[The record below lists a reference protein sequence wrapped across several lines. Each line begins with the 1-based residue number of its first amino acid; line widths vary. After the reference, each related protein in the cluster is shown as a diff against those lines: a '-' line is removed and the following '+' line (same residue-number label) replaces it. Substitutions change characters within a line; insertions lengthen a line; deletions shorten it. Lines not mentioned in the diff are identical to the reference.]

1 MSSRSLLALAALAFT
16 PLLLPATSAEAQQI
30 LGVSPALP
38 TSTDEI
44 RISVPRPGCSYTYA
58 IAVQGDMIILNMN
71 KSSLGCPPPRRPIP
85 SSSQVVFVP
94 PVPAGSYILTVM
106 TDGHLTDSRPILVQA
121 PSGNLSLLEGRFTV
135 SVTWM
140 APQSTSAAAASAVQ
154 LGDGSGYFWFF
165 DAEDVD
171 LTIKMI
177 GPLASDLS
185 YWFFA
190 SSGTNM
196 QFTITV
202 TDTWLGRTVTYQNP
216 AGLNQNFLDFTSFSY
231 LH

>member
-16 PLLLPATSAEAQQI
+16 LLLPATSADAQQI
-30 LGVSPALP
+30 LGISPALP
-38 TSTDEI
+38 TSADEI
-44 RISVPRPGCSYTYA
+44 RISVARPGCSYTYS
-58 IAVQGDMIILNMN
+58 IAVQGDMIILKID
-71 KSSLGCPPPRRPIP
+71 KSPFGCPPPAPP
-85 SSSQVVFVP
+85 DPFVVAAVIVP
-94 PVPAGSYILTVM
+94 PVPAGSYTLIVM
-106 TDGHLTDSRPILVQA
+106 TDGHPTDSRPILVQA
-121 PSGNLSLLEGRFTV
+121 PSGNLSLLQGRFTV

-140 APQSTSAAAASAVQ
+140 APLSTSAAAASAVQ
-154 LGDGSGYFWFF
+154 LSDGSGYFWFF

-177 GPLASDLS
+177 GPLPNDLS

-190 SSGTNM
+190 ASGTNM

-216 AGLNQNFLDFTSFSY
+216 ADLNQNFLDFTSFGY
-231 LH
+231 LR